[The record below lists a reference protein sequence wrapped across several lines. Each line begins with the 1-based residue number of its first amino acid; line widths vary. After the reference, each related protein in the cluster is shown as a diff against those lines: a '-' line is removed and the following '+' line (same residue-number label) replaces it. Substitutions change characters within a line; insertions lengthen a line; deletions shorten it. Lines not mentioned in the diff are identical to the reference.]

1 MTNNNTLLKL
11 VSCGLS
17 LIRITNGKKT
27 PHYILGKKHTLL
39 DKRSSTSEVEK
50 WIGLGIKNWALA
62 NGAVS
67 MNLVTLD
74 FDEKHYE
81 GLFDLFY
88 KRLSDDQRDIID
100 KCVISK
106 TINNG
111 THVRYLTYHPH
122 PTTKLSMRLI
132 GGKFETTSEV
142 RGQGSYALIP
152 PYDGYSIISGDI
164 TNIPKIADKF
174 HEEFLDILRTFNET
188 TEEHVTRYESTNTN
202 SFNGSRPGDIFS
214 KNTSWNEI
222 LEPFGWIEDSKNHW
236 RRPGKNN
243 NGGISATTN
252 HDGKPMFYVFS
263 SSAHPFESNKGYSKF
278 SVYTILNHN
287 GDFKKSA
294 KFLVDNNIVQLENS
308 KSTQADKLIEIIK
321 EKEDITLFHG
331 ENDNGFILIKNEIIA
346 LKSKAFKRWLA
357 REFWGKYQKS
367 PNSESLKNAIN
378 VLEGLAYFE
387 GNNHE
392 LFNRMAWKDDFLWYD
407 LINDAHEFIKISKTG
422 WNTVNENPIIFK
434 RYSHNKNQVNPSTE
448 NNDVNLIFKYINIT
462 DQNQRNLLL
471 VYLISCFIPDF
482 SHPMLAIFGPQ
493 GSAKSTLSKIL
504 RLIIDPSLIEVA
516 SMPKNQKEL
525 VQVLSH
531 HSFIFFDN
539 ISYMSDEA
547 SDTLCKAITG
557 SGFIKRELFEND
569 EDIIYQLKKCIGVNG
584 VNLVTTKPDLL
595 DRSILI
601 ELERISSSDRKQES
615 ELMDEFQKDLPKI
628 LGGIFDA
635 LSKTLEI
642 KENIK
647 LEDIPRMADFAIWG
661 SAISLALGHDKDDFM
676 NAYNENISTQ
686 KETVLNDNQIAIV
699 IDAFMNQRGWI
710 KWSGTSS
717 ELLKE
722 LKSYA
727 EYDLNINT
735 RDKYWPKAPNILS
748 RALNVIK
755 TTFEEK
761 GVIIT
766 NSVTSTSRTIT
777 IEKKEDMDL
786 SSNDDTT
793 IES

>member
-1 MTNNNTLLKL
+1 MTNNNTLLNL
-11 VSCGLS
+11 VNSGLS
-17 LIRITNGKKT
+17 LIPITNGKKT

-39 DKRSSTSEVEK
+39 DKRSSTSEVKK
-50 WIGLGIKNWALA
+50 WLGLGIKNWALA

-88 KRLSDDQRDIID
+88 KKLSDDQRYIID

-111 THVRYLTYHPH
+111 THVRYLTYNPQ

-132 GGKFETTSEV
+132 GDKFETTSEV

-152 PYDGYSIISGDI
+152 PSDGYSIISGDI
-164 TNIPKIADKF
+164 TNIPKIADEI
-174 HEEFLDILRTFNET
+174 HEEFLDILRTFNEI
-188 TEEHVTRYESTNTN
+188 TEEPITRYESTNTN

-252 HDGKPMFYVFS
+252 YNETSMFYVFS
-263 SSAHPFESNKGYSKF
+263 SSAHPFEANRGYSKF
-278 SVYTILNHN
+278 HVYTILNHN

-294 KFLVDNNIVQLENS
+294 KFLVDSNTVQVE
-308 KSTQADKLIEIIK
+308 KTRSTQADKLIEIVK
-321 EKEDITLFHG
+321 EKEDVTLFHS
-331 ENDNGFILIKNEIIA
+331 ENDNGYIRIKNEIIS
-346 LKSKAFKRWLA
+346 LKGKAFKRWLA
-357 REFWGKYQKS
+357 REFWNKYQS
-367 PNSESLKNAIN
+367 SANSESIKNAVN

-392 LFNRMAWKDDFLWYD
+392 LFNRIAWKDDFLWYD
-407 LINDAHEFIKISKTG
+407 LINDTRKSIKISKTG
-422 WNTVNENPIIFK
+422 WEIVDENPIIFK
-434 RYSHNKNQVNPSTE
+434 RYSHNKEQVNPSTE

-462 DQNQRNLLL
+462 DQNQRNLLS

-493 GSAKSTLSKIL
+493 GSAKSTLAKIF

-516 SMPKNQKEL
+516 SMPTNHKEL
-525 VQVLSH
+525 VQVLAH
-531 HSFIFFDN
+531 HTFIFFDN
-539 ISYMSDEA
+539 ISYMSKSA

-584 VNLVTTKPDLL
+584 INLVTTKPDLL

-601 ELERISSSDRKQES
+601 ELERISSSNRKQES
-615 ELMDEFQKDLPKI
+615 ELMDEFQKDLPRI
-628 LGGIFDA
+628 LGGIFDT
-635 LSKTLEI
+635 LSKALEI

-647 LEDIPRMADFAIWG
+647 LEDVPRMADFAIWG
-661 SAISLALGHDKDDFM
+661 SAISIALGHDKD
-676 NAYNENISTQ
+676 
-686 KETVLNDNQIAIV
+686 
-699 IDAFMNQRGWI
+699 
-710 KWSGTSS
+710 
-717 ELLKE
+717 
-722 LKSYA
+722 
-727 EYDLNINT
+727 
-735 RDKYWPKAPNILS
+735 
-748 RALNVIK
+748 
-755 TTFEEK
+755 
-761 GVIIT
+761 
-766 NSVTSTSRTIT
+766 
-777 IEKKEDMDL
+777 
-786 SSNDDTT
+786 
-793 IES
+793 